1 MNTEKPKILIT
12 GHTSGIG
19 LALYNH
25 FKNNY
30 NCIGCSLS
38 TGYDI
43 ANVEARKK
51 IVKLTKDC
59 VVFIN
64 NAYSDVF
71 VDSQLDLLKAVY
83 ESCEDKNKIIINISS
98 RITEFDNLNDPW
110 LERYSES
117 KLRQDQYCR
126 GKQIINLKLGAT
138 DTPRVKWMAGD
149 KIDTAD
155 VVKVVD
161 FILSNYN
168 SFKITTLTVGA

>member
-1 MNTEKPKILIT
+1 MNTEKTKIVIT

-25 FKNNY
+25 FKDNY

-43 ANVEARKK
+43 SDAGTREK
-51 IVKLTKDC
+51 IVKLTEDC
-59 VVFIN
+59 AVFVN
-64 NAYSDVF
+64 NAYSDVS

-83 ESCEDKNKIIINISS
+83 ESWNGDDKILINISS
-98 RITEFDNLNDPW
+98 RINDFDNLNNPW
-110 LERYSES
+110 LVRYAKS

-126 GKQIINLKLGAT
+126 GKKIVNLRLGAT
-138 DTPRVKWMAGD
+138 DTPRVKWMTGD

-155 VVKVVD
+155 VIKVVD

-168 SFKITTLTVGA
+168 RFKITTLTVGA

>member
-1 MNTEKPKILIT
+1 MNTEKTKIVIT

-25 FKNNY
+25 FKDNY

-43 ANVEARKK
+43 ANPEVREK
-51 IVKLTKDC
+51 IVKLTEDC
-59 VVFIN
+59 AVFIN
-64 NAYSDVF
+64 NAYSDIS
-71 VDSQLDLLKAVY
+71 VDSQLDLLKEVY
-83 ESCEDKNKIIINISS
+83 ESRTDKNKILINISS
-98 RITEFDNLNDPW
+98 RINDFDNLNDPW
-110 LERYSES
+110 LIRYAKS

-126 GKQIINLKLGAT
+126 GKPIVNLRLGAT
-138 DTPRVKWMAGD
+138 DTPRVKWMTVD

-155 VVKVVD
+155 VIKVVD

>member
-1 MNTEKPKILIT
+1 MKTEKTKIVIT

-19 LALYNH
+19 LALYNY
-25 FKNNY
+25 FKDNY
-30 NCIGCSLS
+30 NCIGCSRS

-43 ANVEARKK
+43 SDKDARNK
-51 IVKLTKDC
+51 IVELAADC
-59 VVFIN
+59 AVFVN
-64 NAYSDVF
+64 NAYNDF
-71 VDSQLDLLKAVY
+71 DDSQLELLQEVY
-83 ESCEDKNKIIINISS
+83 ESWNGQNKILVNISS
-98 RITEFDNLNDPW
+98 RVNDFTNLDHP
-110 LERYSES
+110 LLKKYAET
-117 KLRQDQYCR
+117 KLRQDRYCL
-126 GKQIINLKLGAT
+126 GKPIINLRLGAT

>member
-1 MNTEKPKILIT
+1 MNNEKTKIVIT

-19 LALYNH
+19 LALYNY
-25 FKNNY
+25 FKDNY

-43 ANVEARKK
+43 SNPEAREK
-51 IVKLTKDC
+51 IVKLTEDC
-59 VVFIN
+59 AVFIN

-71 VDSQLDLLKAVY
+71 VDSQLDLLKSVY
-83 ESCEDKNKIIINISS
+83 DSWTDKNKILINISS

-110 LERYSES
+110 LERYAEA

-126 GKQIINLKLGAT
+126 GKTIVNLKLGAI
-138 DTPRVKWMAGD
+138 DTPRIQLMDVEKL
-149 KIDTAD
+149 KTAD

>member
-1 MNTEKPKILIT
+1 MNTEKPKIVIT

-25 FKNNY
+25 FKDNY
-30 NCIGCSLS
+30 NCIGCSRS

-43 ANVEARKK
+43 SDNQAREK
-51 IVKLTKDC
+51 IVKLTEDC
-59 VVFIN
+59 AVFVN
-64 NAYSDVF
+64 NAYNDYD
-71 VDSQLDLLKAVY
+71 DSQFDLLKAVY
-83 ESCEDKNKIIINISS
+83 ESWAGESKILINISS
-98 RITEFDNLNDPW
+98 RVNDFDNLDHP
-110 LERYSES
+110 LLKRYAET

-126 GKQIINLKLGAT
+126 GKPIVNLRLGAT

-149 KIDTAD
+149 KINTTD